1 MSRNRESGKID
12 VMSMV
17 LGCLLGA
24 LVILVGYD
32 VIQRMPNKSLPN
44 LTTNTTTRTTSSSGN
59 GAFLSMA
66 ENTIADIAE
75 EASKSVVNINVR
87 TNAQVHPMLQMMGIE
102 MPPQE
107 GVGSGIIVKSNGY
120 ILTNYHVV
128 GDASEILVTLN
139 DKRQFKG
146 KVVGKDAYTD
156 LAAVKIDANDLPV
169 AKLGVSKTLRPGDWV
184 IAIGSPM
191 GIDHTV
197 TMGII
202 SGVNRNLVNE
212 GSRVQLI
219 QTDAAIN
226 QGNSGGPLINIH
238 GEVVGMNELIFNPRF
253 AQNMCFAIPVDVFKE
268 VSDQLISGQKV
279 LHPWVGL
286 GMQDINDDLANA
298 MGLPK
303 DTRGV
308 VVIQVVPDSPAEQS
322 NLALADVIQKI
333 DGKEVNSAQDVKDL
347 IKGHKPKDRMSF
359 LVLRAGKLVPVDV
372 IVGEFKM
379 DERRR

>member
-1 MSRNRESGKID
+1 MSRNRKSGKID
-12 VMSMV
+12 FMSMV

-32 VIQRMPNKSLPN
+32 VIQRMPSKSLNP
-44 LTTNTTTRTTSSSGN
+44 TTSTTTRTTTTNGN

-156 LAAVKIDANDLPV
+156 LAAVKIDATDLPV

-286 GMQDINDDLANA
+286 GMQDISDDLARA

-303 DTRGV
+303 NTRGV

-322 NLALADVIQKI
+322 NVALADVIQKI
-333 DGKEVNSAQDVKDL
+333 DGKEVNSAQEVKDL
-347 IKGHKPKDRMSF
+347 IKGHKPQDRMTF
-359 LVLRAGKLVPVDV
+359 LVLRAGKLVPIDV

>member
-1 MSRNRESGKID
+1 MSRNRKSGKID
-12 VMSMV
+12 FMSMV

-32 VIQRMPNKSLPN
+32 VIQRMPNKTAQN
-44 LTTNTTTRTTSSSGN
+44 TTTSTTTRTTSSGGN

-156 LAAVKIDANDLPV
+156 LAAVKIEASELPV

-268 VSDQLISGQKV
+268 VSDQLIAGQKV

-286 GMQDINDDLANA
+286 GMQDISDDLARA

-303 DTRGV
+303 NTRGV

-322 NLALADVIQKI
+322 NVALADVIQKI
-333 DGKEVNSAQDVKDL
+333 DGKEVNSAQEVKDL
-347 IKGHKPKDRMSF
+347 IKGHKPQDRMTF
-359 LVLRAGKLVPVDV
+359 LVLRAGKLVPIDV
-372 IVGEFKM
+372 RVGEFKM
-379 DERRR
+379 DEQRR

>member
-1 MSRNRESGKID
+1 MSRNRDSGKID
-12 VMSMV
+12 FLSMV

-32 VIQRMPNKSLPN
+32 VIQRMPAKSGQN
-44 LTTNTTTRTTSSSGN
+44 STVSTTTRTTTSNGN

-87 TNAQVHPMLQMMGIE
+87 THSQIHPMLEMMGIQA
-102 MPPQE
+102 PAQE
-107 GVGSGIIVKSNGY
+107 GIGSGIIVKSNGY

-139 DKRQFKG
+139 DKRKFKG

-156 LAAVKIDANDLPV
+156 LAAIKIDATDLPV

-184 IAIGSPM
+184 IAIGSPL

-238 GEVVGMNELIFNPRF
+238 GEVIGMNELIFNPRY
-253 AQNMCFAIPVDVFKE
+253 AQNMCFAIPVDIFKE
-268 VSDQLISGQKV
+268 VSEQLIAGQKV

-286 GMQDINDDLANA
+286 GMQDLSDELASA

-303 DTRGV
+303 NTLGV
-308 VVIQVVPDSPAEQS
+308 IVAEVAPDSPAEQS
-322 NLALADVIQKI
+322 NVAIADVIQKI
-333 DGKEVNSAQDVKDL
+333 DGKDVKSAQEVKDI
-347 IKGHKPKDRMSF
+347 IKAQKPGNRLSL
-359 LVLRAGKLVPVDV
+359 LVLRAGKMVPVDV
-372 IVGEFKM
+372 IVGEYKL

>member
-1 MSRNRESGKID
+1 MSRNRKSGKID
-12 VMSMV
+12 FMSMV

-32 VIQRMPNKSLPN
+32 VIQRMPSKSVNP
-44 LTTNTTTRTTSSSGN
+44 TTSTTTRTTTSSGD
-59 GAFLSMA
+59 GAFLAMA

-156 LAAVKIDANDLPV
+156 LAAVKIDATDLPV

-286 GMQDINDDLANA
+286 GMQDISDDLARA

-303 DTRGV
+303 NTRGV

-322 NLALADVIQKI
+322 NVALADVIQKI
-333 DGKEVNSAQDVKDL
+333 DGKEVNSAQEVKDL
-347 IKGHKPKDRMSF
+347 IKGHKPQDRMTF
-359 LVLRAGKLVPVDV
+359 LVLRAGKLVPIDV